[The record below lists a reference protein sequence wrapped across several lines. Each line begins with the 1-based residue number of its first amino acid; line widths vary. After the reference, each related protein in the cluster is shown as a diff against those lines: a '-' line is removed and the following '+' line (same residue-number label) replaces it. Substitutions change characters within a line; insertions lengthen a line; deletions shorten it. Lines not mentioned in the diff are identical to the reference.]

1 LARSAREDDLV
12 SLLADFLSGDL
23 PVHEPSELRGLVK
36 REYLRESV
44 IPQLTALL
52 FADQNA

>member
-1 LARSAREDDLV
+1 V
-12 SLLADFLSGDL
+12 SLLADFLSGNL
-23 PVHEPSELRGLVK
+23 PIHEPSELRGLVE

>member
-12 SLLADFLSGDL
+12 SLLADFLSGNL
-23 PVHEPSELRGLVK
+23 PIHEPSELRGLVE